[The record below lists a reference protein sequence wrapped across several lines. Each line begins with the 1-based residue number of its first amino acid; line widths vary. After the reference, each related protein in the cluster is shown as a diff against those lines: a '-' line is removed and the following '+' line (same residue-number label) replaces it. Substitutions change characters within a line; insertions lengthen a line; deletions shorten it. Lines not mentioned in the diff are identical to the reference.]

1 MRLLGVQL
9 FLCLILMP
17 TSLWAFCFTQASEKY
32 NVPENLLRAIAAH
45 ESSMNPKAISKKNS
59 DGTYDIGL
67 MQINSWW
74 MPQLYKYGISQK
86 SLLNNPCLNLHVGA
100 WILATNFHT
109 HGKSWNSV
117 GAYNAG
123 FKPSREP
130 LRKTYVGYIKNQL
143 KKLQE
148 GTEPPISTPR
158 LNEQLANAK
167 SYGFGSVVFE

>member
-1 MRLLGVQL
+1 MRPLPFIFLFVLLT
-9 FLCLILMP
+9 
-17 TSLWAFCFTQASEKY
+17 TSSSSWAFCFQQAAQKY
-32 NVPENLLRAIAAH
+32 NVPEKLLRAIAAH
-45 ESSMNPKAISKKNS
+45 ESSMNHKAISKKNS

-74 MPQLYKYGISQK
+74 MPQLYKYGITQN
-86 SLLNNPCLNLHVGA
+86 SLLNDPCLNLNVGA

-130 LRKTYVGYIKNQL
+130 LRKTYVGYIKSQL

-148 GTEPPISTPR
+148 GTEPPISTPQS
-158 LNEQLANAK
+158 NEQLANAK

>member
-74 MPQLYKYGISQK
+74 MPQLYKYGIS
-86 SLLNNPCLNLHVGA
+86 
-100 WILATNFHT
+100 
-109 HGKSWNSV
+109 
-117 GAYNAG
+117 
-123 FKPSREP
+123 
-130 LRKTYVGYIKNQL
+130 
-143 KKLQE
+143 
-148 GTEPPISTPR
+148 
-158 LNEQLANAK
+158 
-167 SYGFGSVVFE
+167 